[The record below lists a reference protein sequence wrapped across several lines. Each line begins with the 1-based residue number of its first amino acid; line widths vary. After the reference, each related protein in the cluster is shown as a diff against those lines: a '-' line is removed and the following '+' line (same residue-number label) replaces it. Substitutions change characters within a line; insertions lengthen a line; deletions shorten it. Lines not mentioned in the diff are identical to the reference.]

1 MEIAALLLFLLFL
14 LTGAAG
20 IILPV
25 LPGVPLVAVGAVLAA
40 WMTGFAGLGW
50 APLLWVIA
58 LAVLSQVLEYVAG
71 LIGARYYG
79 ARRAGLWGSILGS
92 IVGVIWLPPLGLLIG
107 ALGGMVAS
115 GLIGLFLGAILLA
128 FAYQIF
134 WDWVD
139 EAQLPTAAETMQ
151 VVSTN
156 EMTPGQ

>member
-79 ARRAGLWGSILGS
+79 ARRAGLWDSILGS

-107 ALGGMVAS
+107 ALGGAIVGELLTGRPLTEAVRA
-115 GLIGLFLGAILLA
+115 GFGALLGALGGVLAKGIILIAIAL
-128 FAYQIF
+128 I
-134 WDWVD
+134 VIPR
-139 EAQLPTAAETMQ
+139 LL
-151 VVSTN
+151 
-156 EMTPGQ
+156 